1 MMISGGSDGSSGRP
15 SLNESVRGTA
25 HVEGTDAGNDG
36 FWVLYEQ
43 ALPNVYGFLVR
54 RCSRTVA
61 EDLTQEVFVT
71 AARAMAQ
78 GDGTKVTLPWLM
90 TAARSRLVDHYR
102 SEGRRDRNLRLAWS
116 TRPDGSQPSAET
128 TSVARSLSAGTEAAL
143 MALPAM
149 QRAALV
155 LHHLDDLS
163 VVEVA
168 DRLGKSVRATE
179 SLLARARRR
188 FRAALEVAS

>member
-1 MMISGGSDGSSGRP
+1 MMISGQSDGSSGCP

-25 HVEGTDAGNDG
+25 HVGSTDAGSDR
-36 FWVLYEQ
+36 FWMLYEQ
-43 ALPNVYGFLVR
+43 ALPHVYGFLVR

-116 TRPDGSQPSAET
+116 TRSDGAQPSAES

-143 MALPAM
+143 MALPAT